1 MRVNLPVTEQE
12 HEFPAHTMLVSTT
25 DTTGVITHCNRAF
38 MDASGYSYEE
48 LVGQPHNLIRHPDMP
63 PQAYKDLWATVGRGL
78 PWSGIVKNRRKNGD
92 FYWVR
97 ANVTPIM
104 EGGKPVSYMSVRTK
118 PSRAEIALA
127 TGLYAQLR
135 ADFAAQRETF
145 RLYRGGVIY
154 PGVRGVVQRLRQLG
168 ATPTLG
174 LMLLGVSAT
183 ATLPR
188 WLGWEGPLAWGAE
201 LALVLASGAAVLA
214 WFHHRIMGGVRNAG
228 DFARDLAA
236 CNLHSHFDA
245 TQFATSLQPM
255 ARSLQQIQ
263 VNLHAVVGDVRTE
276 ISGFMK
282 ATEQI
287 AQGGHDLYA
296 RTEAQAHNLEQTAKV
311 METLSA
317 AVHQT
322 AHTAEQVS
330 GDSVQSADVARKGG
344 QAVEKVGQAMQA
356 IEHSSH
362 QVGDIIA
369 VIEGIAFQTNLLAL
383 NAAVEAA
390 RAGEQGRGFA
400 VVAAEVRALAQRSAQ
415 AAKEIHALIGVSAR
429 QVKDGTEQMAQ
440 AGDTINEVVSSV
452 SRVSELIRQ
461 ISNATTEQSVGIDKA
476 NAAMVQLE
484 TVTQQN
490 AALVEQTADSADAL
504 KTSSMAL
511 SRSLEVFRLG

>member
-1 MRVNLPVTEQE
+1 MRVNLPVTDQE
-12 HEFPAHTMLVSTT
+12 YDFPAQNMLVSTT
-25 DTTGVITHCNRAF
+25 DTTGVITHCNQAF

-104 EGGKPVSYMSVRTK
+104 ENGKPTSYMSVRTK

-135 ADFAAQRETF
+135 ADFAAQRETL
-145 RLYRGGVIY
+145 RLRRGGVIY
-154 PGVRGVVQRLRQLG
+154 PGLRGVLQRLRQLG

-174 LMLLGVSAT
+174 LMLVGMSAV

-188 WLGWEGPLAWGAE
+188 WLGWQGPLAWGAE
-201 LALVLASGAAVLA
+201 LVLVLGGGAAVLT
-214 WFHHRIMGGVRNAG
+214 WFQSRVVGGIRHASN
-228 DFARDLAA
+228 FARDIAA
-236 CNLHSHFDA
+236 CNLNGPFD
-245 TQFATSLQPM
+245 TSQFANSLQPM

-282 ATEQI
+282 AADRI
-287 AQGGHDLYA
+287 AQGGHDLYSH
-296 RTEAQAHNLEQTAKV
+296 TEAQARSLEQTATV

-322 AHTAEQVS
+322 AQTAEQVS
-330 GDSVQSADVARKGG
+330 GDSMQSAGVAREGG
-344 QAVEKVGQAMQA
+344 QAVEQVGKAMQA
-356 IEHSSH
+356 IEQSSR

-400 VVAAEVRALAQRSAQ
+400 VVAGEVRALAQRSAQ
-415 AAKEIHALIGVSAR
+415 AAKEIRTLIGASAR

-440 AGDTINEVVSSV
+440 AGHTIAEVVASV
-452 SRVSELIRQ
+452 SRVSELVRQ
-461 ISNATTEQSVGIDKA
+461 ISNATTEQSVGIDQA
-476 NAAMVQLE
+476 NTAMMELE

-490 AALVEQTADSADAL
+490 AALVEQTADAADAL
-504 KTSSMAL
+504 KSSSTAL